1 MAIEF
6 ISSHFT
12 YSSWTIDWKRC
23 YMSSLLYYD
32 HVFHFQSDII
42 WQNIVTMF
50 SIPNLISFDKI
61 STENG
66 KVSPWQPRD
75 RHCRHRR
82 NLCQCDQRTRIGCTE
97 CTRFDQMPWKMEKR
111 VEMNDD
117 GMGMGI
123 SCENLKVRVTCTSSR
138 IACLTRWAPGKQVQ
152 ILSVLP
158 TRSVWSITLW
168 GSNKEWKPSHRDL
181 PENRGRPRS
190 FWGSSPPC
198 HDRAPVR

>member
-6 ISSHFT
+6 ISSHVT
-12 YSSWTIDWKRC
+12 YSSGTIDWKRC
-23 YMSSLLYYD
+23 YRSSLLYYG

-42 WQNIVTMF
+42 WQNFIWDG
-50 SIPNLISFDKI
+50 N
-61 STENG
+61 
-66 KVSPWQPRD
+66 VSPWQPRD

-97 CTRFDQMPWKMEKR
+97 CTRFDQTPCKMEKR

-123 SCENLKVRVTCTSSR
+123 SCENLKVRDTCTSSR

-168 GSNKEWKPSHRDL
+168 GSNKEWKSSHRDL

-190 FWGSSPPC
+190 FRGSSPPC
-198 HDRAPVR
+198 HDRAPAR